1 MNIYGEATYISNQN
15 SYFFT
20 ELLGTSIYSDIKP
33 DILKNNLFKNNEIDI
48 QNNKE
53 AMKNMMLEI
62 YILL

>member
-1 MNIYGEATYISNQN
+1 MEKQLISQIRTP
-15 SYFFT
+15 SSFT